1 MLVVRLEDSKVSPE
15 KSSIVFE
22 TRAILETDVSSIGLS
37 VLLQGLRFYN
47 QVFTIILFLSGAEED
62 QSNEAPVTEGK
73 VKKPWKLKKK
83 KPASQVQ
90 RLAVKVTNKKVLSI
104 VHSYSFSS
112 FLQEVYDGS
121 LKFFCALELT
131 TAL

>member
-1 MLVVRLEDSKVSPE
+1 MLLVRLKDIKVSPKE
-15 KSSIVFE
+15 SSTVFE

-37 VLLQGLRFYN
+37 VLLQGVRFYN
-47 QVFTIILFLSGAEED
+47 QVFTFILFLSGAEED

-104 VHSYSFSS
+104 EIHSVVFHRKYMM
-112 FLQEVYDGS
+112 V
-121 LKFFCALELT
+121 A
-131 TAL
+131 